1 MIRKP
6 SILCAALAL
15 TLGLDGTAAAQDLPR
30 RGKYVFA
37 AAGGCACHTPPEAL
51 GLNAG
56 GRKFEGP
63 FGVVYARN
71 ITPDP
76 ETGIGRWTD
85 VQIIDAIRRGERPDG
100 SRLFPI
106 HPFEYL
112 ANVAD
117 DDIQALVAYLK
128 TVKPVKSA
136 VPDRTLNVP
145 VPAVLLPTALKT
157 APKSD
162 AERGGYLVRGAAHCA
177 ECHTPRRPDG
187 SPDPAKFMAGG
198 PGPEGSLPANITPDR
213 ETGIGRWTTTQI
225 AQFLRTG
232 VKPSGQHAT
241 SLMAIVIRGTSGGY
255 KDLTERDRRA
265 IAQYLKSIP
274 AVSNK
279 VIP

>member
-6 SILCAALAL
+6 SILCAALAVA
-15 TLGLDGTAAAQDLPR
+15 LGLAGSAAAQDLPR

-37 AAGGCACHTPPEAL
+37 TAGGCACHTPPEAL

-56 GRKFEGP
+56 GWKFEGP
-63 FGVVYARN
+63 FGVVYSRN
-71 ITPDP
+71 ITPDL

-85 VQIIDAIRRGERPDG
+85 MQIIKAIRRGERPDG

-117 DDIQALVAYLK
+117 DDIQAMVAYLK

-136 VPDRTLNVP
+136 VPDRALKAPAPAIP
-145 VPAVLLPTALKT
+145 VPPAPKT
-157 APKSD
+157 APKSG
-162 AERGGYLVRGAAHCA
+162 AQRGAYLVKGAAHCA

-198 PGPEGSLPANITPDR
+198 PGPEGSLPANITPDQ

-241 SLMAIVIRGTSGGY
+241 SLMAIVIKGTSGGY
-255 KDLTERDRRA
+255 KDLTERDARA
-265 IAQYLKSIP
+265 IAQYLKSVP
-274 AVSNK
+274 AISHK

>member
-15 TLGLDGTAAAQDLPR
+15 TLGLAGTAAAQDLPR

-63 FGVVYARN
+63 FGVVYSRN

-76 ETGIGRWTD
+76 ETGIGKWTD

-117 DDIQALVAYLK
+117 DVPNVATEWQHPSWHYKSVYNYSTIHTYPLA
-128 TVKPVKSA
+128 TVTVA
-136 VPDRTLNVP
+136 
-145 VPAVLLPTALKT
+145 
-157 APKSD
+157 
-162 AERGGYLVRGAAHCA
+162 
-177 ECHTPRRPDG
+177 DG
-187 SPDPAKFMAGG
+187 SPLSVTLNGGGSAYVRFSVPAGQIGQVTWDTPATLVSM
-198 PGPEGSLPANITPDR
+198 SLVR
-213 ETGIGRWTTTQI
+213 
-225 AQFLRTG
+225 
-232 VKPSGQHAT
+232 
-241 SLMAIVIRGTSGGY
+241 
-255 KDLTERDRRA
+255 
-265 IAQYLKSIP
+265 LK
-274 AVSNK
+274 
-279 VIP
+279 